1 MLVIWIGLV
10 LGKGFLTMLGYA
22 WKASLNMP
30 DLRRWLT
37 WFFVMRLSF
46 IMSMR
51 KQWIKL
57 IRDPSIA
64 GLLAKTHL
72 GYFNNYFLLLPN
84 MSPTWLQELKSISTD
99 PER

>member
-1 MLVIWIGLV
+1 
-10 LGKGFLTMLGYA
+10 
-22 WKASLNMP
+22 
-30 DLRRWLT
+30 
-37 WFFVMRLSF
+37 
-46 IMSMR
+46 MR